1 MLFHE
6 SFLVAKM
13 SCYKNFTFFN
23 KIKTATEGGKQAASQ
38 RAVKKTQTINSIAK
52 KVKRKNSL
60 I

>member
-23 KIKTATEGGKQAASQ
+23 KIKTATEGGETSGITTRCEENANYKQH
-38 RAVKKTQTINSIAK
+38 R
-52 KVKRKNSL
+52 
-60 I
+60 